1 MARPYYVY
9 GGNLLN
15 REKYTS
21 VVNTAYGDRRYFSSI
36 DTDVYFGDILIDEMV
51 AFDFMLEEKKIPI
64 FGYNNF
70 TPKRLITGQK
80 SIQGSFAINFTQAFS
95 LKTIIDSLP
104 ESLYA
109 NDYEEA
115 QFYCA
120 DDNKAIFGKG
130 FDITISYGE
139 AKAEGSYNACTQ
151 TLVGCHI
158 TSYRQAFDTSGEP
171 ILDMY
176 TFIAKDLLIHDT
188 GTDGSVAE
196 DEDIITDND
205 TVAESNKEQIE
216 ESGDIWKMANSSVD
230 EEYSELEEYCKEHPE
245 TIGML
250 VNPTYEYTGGK
261 HKICMFA
268 TVYGNQE
275 ILYDTIRVDLIDTK
289 LKKTYSFTM
298 NQRVNEYSFYYE
310 LKGTEIDVGEKIK
323 KLFNTNDFLECLVWI
338 DCNDRE
344 NSYRMDHT
352 TILNCGSIENVFND
366 YE

>member
-188 GTDGSVAE
+188 SSVPAEDPNTNYYDDDGTDP
-196 DEDIITDND
+196 N
-205 TVAESNKEQIE
+205 
-216 ESGDIWKMANSSVD
+216 SGNGKPPQEGEVWKMANNGID
-230 EEYSELEEYCKEHPE
+230 EEYNELDAYCDEHPE
-245 TIGML
+245 TIGL
-250 VNPTYEYTGGK
+250 YIRPTYEYEDGK
-261 HKICMFA
+261 HKICLFA
-268 TVYGNQE
+268 CPHENVSE
-275 ILYDTIRVDLIDTK
+275 LLYDTIKVNLIDTR
-289 LKKTYSFTM
+289 LKKTYSFTL
-298 NQRVNEYSFYYE
+298 NQRINEFNFYYE
-310 LKGTEIDVGEKIK
+310 MKGTEIKVGEKIK
-323 KLFNTNDFLECLVWI
+323 KLFEEGCEFLECIVYV
-338 DCNDRE
+338 DCNDRKK
-344 NSYRMDHT
+344 SYPMDHT
-352 TILNCGSIENVFND
+352 TRLFGGGEENI
-366 YE
+366 Y